1 MKHVELVFCFFYCP
15 IASRQTR
22 ATLMRQ
28 SMNLLILANRFTRR
42 IFPMANGGSASGRAS
57 ARRFLARG
65 MATLIIAAGLA
76 SAPAMAHAA
85 TYLVNGILSATPI
98 GYGFK
103 NLKKKLPSAKL
114 FLMVTGWEAGSIQNS
129 IVTDIRARH
138 ASNPD
143 EGFSLAGISAG
154 ADVVLKVAR
163 ELASDGIPIHYL
175 GVVESSGGSVPANVA
190 NVDNF
195 ICTGGSCSK
204 RPLNTGPSTT
214 MRVFRL
220 DDGHINLG
228 NNPTVHGRVI
238 SMAR

>member
-1 MKHVELVFCFFYCP
+1 MAKWRLSLGGKHPKLKIGIMAF
-15 IASRQTR
+15 
-22 ATLMRQ
+22 
-28 SMNLLILANRFTRR
+28 IL
-42 IFPMANGGSASGRAS
+42 GLC
-57 ARRFLARG
+57 LA
-65 MATLIIAAGLA
+65 AAPGT
-76 SAPAMAHAA
+76 AMAK

-103 NLKKKLPSAKL
+103 NLKKKLPSATL

-129 IVTDIRARH
+129 IVEDIRARH
-138 ASNPD
+138 AKNPD

-163 ELASDGIPIHYL
+163 ELAKDGIPIHYL
-175 GVVESSGGSVPANVA
+175 GVVESSGGPVPSNVA

-195 ICTGGSCSK
+195 ICNGGSCSK
-204 RPLNTGPSTT
+204 RPLNATGSTNIRT
-214 MRVFRL
+214 FHL